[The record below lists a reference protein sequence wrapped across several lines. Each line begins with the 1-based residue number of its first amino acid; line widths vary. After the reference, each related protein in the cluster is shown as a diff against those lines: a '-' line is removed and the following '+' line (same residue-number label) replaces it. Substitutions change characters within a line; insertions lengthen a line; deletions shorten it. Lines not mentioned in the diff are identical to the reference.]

1 MQRNIEWSLRI
12 GLRGAERT
20 MSVRATSNR
29 KGHLMTGVIAPF
41 PMSYAAC
48 GLG

>member
-1 MQRNIEWSLRI
+1 MQRNIGWSMLI
-12 GLRGAERT
+12 GLLVADRT

-29 KGHLMTGVIAPF
+29 KGHLMTGVITPF